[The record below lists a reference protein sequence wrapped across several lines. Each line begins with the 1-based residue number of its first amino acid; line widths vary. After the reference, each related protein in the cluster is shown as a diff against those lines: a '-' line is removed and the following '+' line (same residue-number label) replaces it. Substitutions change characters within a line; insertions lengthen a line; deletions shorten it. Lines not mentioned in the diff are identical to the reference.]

1 MFDELKEKTG
11 IYAKLGSFYT
21 QVMTDKYRTTGH
33 RLSHIAFS
41 NALFQ
46 RFNSIQ
52 NNLLGYQYSNR
63 RHLRITY
70 QDSDLKYGTY
80 SKSILGIP
88 TEEEINILPDVLQGN
103 ADKVNLDSSSQLAY
117 ILKVPDDVYVRIIQ
131 YADGS
136 VLVDGVN
143 FKSQYGKII
152 FTESPISLFKGMTFF
167 VLSYT
172 KRERNIMCYPLQLQD
187 VYGDVSQVVQYYK
200 NNQSLKQFKK
210 ALYQAIGIPVVK
222 YKESIIDRVE
232 LPHGMSYVMT
242 SGIQY
247 DADFPHTYL
256 NIGVTLDKDQIIGGE
271 EFLKVYLPT
280 DTIPY
285 DIKSVSIQNM
295 SIAGG
300 KDLYVNN
307 VEATLYSDNLFQPQ
321 NFVHGEGAQYYIDY
335 VNSVGLLEKKVSSIP
350 DNMNCIDFLRNV
362 VAANRCL
369 VIQIDEES
377 IPYDISMKLKSFIID
392 HAPIGSVIAYCNG
405 KPTVDPPID
414 PEPEPEP
421 LPELIRLRTNIDISA
436 PEDKLDYLDDGTT
449 LISSL
454 NLNSTKGFT
463 LMLTM
468 DWTSVTDAPLIWF
481 NHNEGNYTHGNAM
494 AFLGYTKGFKH
505 NSMYNAFGRNDDTV
519 DKYTITDAN
528 KDNVPDYIN
537 DDSPSNV
544 TSLAGKRLVYFIKI
558 KNNEQTN
565 HGQAVLY
572 ERMNDKTVQAIA
584 ECYNAQNNVLSRGTL
599 GKIVCSNWNGGSAN
613 RGFVTVDAYDGILT
627 QEEMT
632 RLANN
637 ISQ

>member
-1 MFDELKEKTG
+1 MFDVLKEKTG
-11 IYAKLGSFYT
+11 IYSTLGSFYT
-21 QVMTDKYRTTGH
+21 QVITDKDRVTGH
-33 RLSHIAFS
+33 RLSHIP
-41 NALFQ
+41 FQ
-46 RFNSIQ
+46 TAVFKRFNSME
-52 NNLLGYQYSNR
+52 NNLLGYQYSHR
-63 RHLRITY
+63 KHLNIVY
-70 QDSDLKYGTY
+70 SDKDLKYGTY
-80 SKSILGIP
+80 SKVTKGIP
-88 TEEEINILPDVLQGN
+88 KESEISILPDALQGN
-103 ADKVNLDSSSQLAY
+103 ADKLTLDTNTFLAFV
-117 ILKVPDDVYVRIIQ
+117 LKVPDDIYVRVIQ
-131 YADGS
+131 YEDGS

-187 VYGDVSQVVQYYK
+187 VYGDVSQVIQYYK

-222 YKESIIDRVE
+222 YKESIIDRIE
-232 LPHGMSYVMT
+232 LPHGMSYVMA

-247 DADFPHTYL
+247 DANFPHTYL
-256 NIGVTLDKDQIIGGE
+256 NIGVTLEKDYIIGGE

-280 DTIPY
+280 DTIPS

-295 SIAGG
+295 SISGG

-350 DNMNCIDFLRNV
+350 DSMNCIDFLRNV

-369 VIQIDEES
+369 VIQIDEER
-377 IPYDISMKLKSFIID
+377 IPYDIAMKLKSFIID

-405 KPTVDPPID
+405 KPTVDPPVD
-414 PEPEPEP
+414 PPAPEP
-421 LPELIRLRTNIDISA
+421 LPELIRLRTKIDMSA
-436 PEDKLDYLDDGTT
+436 PEDRLKFLDDNTT
-449 LISSL
+449 LISSK
-454 NLNSTKGFT
+454 NLNSSKGFT

-468 DWTSVTDAPLIWF
+468 NWTSVTDSPLIWF
-481 NHNEGNYTHGNAM
+481 ATDEVNHTYGNAM
-494 AFLGYTKGFKH
+494 ALLGYTKGFKH
-505 NSMYNAFGRNDDTV
+505 NSMYSALGNNLSTTDL
-519 DKYTITDAN
+519 YPITDSN

-537 DDSPSNV
+537 STSPRND
-544 TSLAGKRLVYFIKI
+544 TSLAGKTLVYFIKI
-558 KNNEQTN
+558 KNNEQTGN
-565 HGQAVLY
+565 GQAVLY
-572 ERMNDKTVQAIA
+572 ELMNDKTVQAIA
-584 ECYNAQNNVLSRGTL
+584 ECYNSQSNVLSRGTL
-599 GKIVCSNWNGGSAN
+599 GWITCSNWTSGSAN
-613 RGFVTVDAYDGILT
+613 AGFVTVDAYDGILT
-627 QEEMT
+627 QEEMN